1 MYMKYLYF
9 LGFVFFL
16 FVCLF
21 DCLDRGVLFDCL
33 DRGCFVWGVVGV
45 GCWGGHAKTFLF
57 EKLHAQFAVLQI
69 ARTRA

>member
-1 MYMKYLYF
+1 MIIHVHEVLVF
-9 LGFVFFL
+9 LGGLCF
-16 FVCLF
+16 LF
-21 DCLDRGVLFDCL
+21 DCLDRGVDCL
-33 DRGCFVWGVVGV
+33 DRGVLFGGFVL

>member
-1 MYMKYLYF
+1 MLGLFVRLCCLGGCLCLFVLYLG
-9 LGFVFFL
+9 LFL
-16 FVCLF
+16 F
-21 DCLDRGVLFDCL
+21 
-33 DRGCFVWGVVGV
+33 GV

>member
-1 MYMKYLYF
+1 ML
-9 LGFVFFL
+9 LV
-16 FVCLF
+16 
-21 DCLDRGVLFDCL
+21 
-33 DRGCFVWGVVGV
+33 VWGVVVCCLFYIGGVVVFGV